1 VKKTEVAFNPEQ
13 YGDYWKNIG
22 GNWGKEKYK
31 TESVSDHDHKSDL
44 NEEYEKFEFKGRI
57 C

>member
-1 VKKTEVAFNPEQ
+1 MKKTEVAFNPEQ